1 LIMSVEHEGLVVRAE
16 RSRNHLSEL
25 INSLQDQIAPAELMS
40 QLVGHRG
47 GRDEP
52 GLGAAI
58 AAQVSRNPLACLLI
72 AAGIGLL
79 VYSERAEKPPR
90 RKRTVRRGQS
100 ARKHGRRRITGP
112 RERR

>member
-1 LIMSVEHEGLVVRAE
+1 MSAEPDGLVVRAE

-25 INSLQDQIAPAELMS
+25 INSLQDQIAPAELMA
-40 QLVGHRG
+40 QLVSHRG
-47 GRDEP
+47 ARDET

-90 RKRTVRRGQS
+90 RKRTVRRGLS
-100 ARKHGRRRITGP
+100 RRKHRRGR
-112 RERR
+112 

>member
-1 LIMSVEHEGLVVRAE
+1 MTEEPDGLVVRAE

-40 QLVGHRG
+40 HLVGYRAS
-47 GRDEP
+47 RDEP

-79 VYSERAEKPPR
+79 VYSERPEKPRR
-90 RKRTVRRGQS
+90 RKRTIGRGPSLRS
-100 ARKHGRRRITGP
+100 AGGADNGP
-112 RERR
+112 RARPLR